1 MGNTPYAVVVD
12 GVKKSFGSVTAL
24 AGVSLKA
31 ETGKVLGLLGP
42 NGAGKTTIVRILTTL
57 LQPDA
62 GTATVAGIDVVKNPG
77 AARRIFGLAGQY
89 PAVDEML
96 TGRENLNMVGRLYHM
111 PRQLAKQRADELLER
126 FALTDAANRPIRTYS
141 GGMRRRLDLAAA
153 LVVRPQVLFLDE
165 PTTGL
170 DPRTRMELWDV
181 IRELVADGATLLL
194 TTQYL
199 EEADALADHIA
210 IIDRGLLIAEGTADQ
225 LKGRL
230 QKDVVQVRVTHPDHA
245 QSAYEAL
252 KVLGNGSTQLDAT
265 SGWISV
271 PVPHGPQGL
280 VEAVRLLDERKVA
293 IADISLR
300 RPSLDDVFLTLTGKP
315 TAGE

>member
-1 MGNTPYAVVVD
+1 MSTTAYAVKVD
-12 GVKKSFGSVTAL
+12 GVKKAFGSVTAL
-24 AGVSLKA
+24 NGVTLAA

-42 NGAGKTTIVRILTTL
+42 NGAGKTTLVRILTTL
-57 LQPDA
+57 LKPDA
-62 GTATVAGIDVVKNPG
+62 GQATVAGVDVVKNPG

-89 PAVDEML
+89 PAVDELL

-111 PRQLAKQRADELLER
+111 PAKLAKQRADELLER
-126 FALTDAANRPIRTYS
+126 FALNDAANRPIRTYS

-170 DPRTRMELWDV
+170 DPRTRMELWEV

-199 EEADALADHIA
+199 EEADALADRIA
-210 IIDRGLLIAEGTADQ
+210 IIDRGLLIAEGTANE
-225 LKGRL
+225 LKGQL
-230 QKDVVQVRVTHPDHA
+230 QKDVVQVRVNDLA
-245 QSAYEAL
+245 QATPAYQAL
-252 KVLGNGSTQLDAT
+252 TALGNGGTQLDAT
-265 SGWISV
+265 AGWIHV
-271 PVPHGPQGL
+271 PVTNGTRGL
-280 VEAVRLLDERKVA
+280 VEVVRLLDDHHIA

-300 RPSLDDVFLTLTGKP
+300 RPSLDDVFLTLTGQP
-315 TAGE
+315 TAQ